1 MSQTTAI
8 IGAGLVGFGWVIV
21 FARAGHRVQVYERSA
36 ATCAQLPAMLTQRLK
51 DLEAAGLVEDV
62 RAIQD
67 RVHVC
72 ATLEE
77 ALSGASYVQE
87 SVLERLDAKRA
98 VLESIDALIEPGVPV
113 GSSSSGIPA
122 SAFTEGLRHAAQYLV
137 AHPVNPPYL
146 HPLVELVPAP
156 WTDEAV
162 VERVRD
168 LMVDVGQY
176 PIRVHG
182 EPEGFILNRL
192 QGALLRE
199 AWALYEEGHASLEDI
214 DTTVS
219 SGLGLRWAFMGPFET
234 IDLNA
239 PGGVRDYAERLG
251 PLYLSIAR
259 DRVDPQPWSE
269 ALIAG
274 VEADRRKALSLEAI
288 AERCA
293 WRDRMLMALAA
304 FKKQALEESTRAD
317 KIAGSAHRQT
327 PDA

>member
-8 IGAGLVGFGWVIV
+8 IGAGLVGFGWTIV
-21 FARAGHRVQVYERSA
+21 FARAGHQVQVFDRSA
-36 ATCAQLPAMLTQRLK
+36 VIREQLPEMLSQRLE
-51 DLEAAGLVEDV
+51 DLEASGLVRDA
-62 RAIQD
+62 RAIRE
-67 RVHVC
+67 RVRVC
-72 ATLEE
+72 ASLEE

-87 SVLERLDAKRA
+87 SVLERLDVKRA
-98 VLESIDALIEPGVPV
+98 ALEEIDALIEPGVPV

-122 SAFTEGLRHAAQYLV
+122 SAFTEGLRNAAYYLV

-156 WTDEAV
+156 WTDPAV
-162 VERVRD
+162 VDRVRD
-168 LMVDVGQY
+168 LMVAVGQS

-199 AWALYEEGHASLEDI
+199 AWALFEEGHASLEDI

-259 DRVDPQPWSE
+259 DRTEPQPWSD
-269 ALIAG
+269 ALIRH
-274 VEADRRKALSLEAI
+274 VEAERRKALSLDALQD
-288 AERCA
+288 RCA

-304 FKKQALEESTRAD
+304 FKQQALEEAQRPGED
-317 KIAGSAHRQT
+317 
-327 PDA
+327 